1 MARTLK
7 YLLSGILGVL
17 LLAPIALLLLQWI
30 GDDGSL
36 SFLNGKTLSLI
47 GHSIAYSSIIALVAT
62 LIGAVCAFLLTQF
75 HIRFKSFYTFVLLL
89 PILISPYIFAVA
101 WKDIF
106 IAVGGE
112 KVMDKSI
119 LELIFIHSLLF
130 FPLAMVIIMS
140 ALSRISASLE
150 ESACMITSYPR
161 AVFKIILPLIQPSIG
176 LSFVLIL
183 IFSLSEFSVP
193 AYLGINTFTTEIFTQ
208 FSAFYNTKLALSQS
222 ILMLSFSLMLMLS
235 EVKILSDA
243 PFFTVDMK
251 GNRTR
256 IHTLDKGKK
265 WVYGFLNTF
274 VFLALFLPLSA
285 LVYQSVFA
293 QETFFI
299 RAFNLIAP
307 ALVNSVILAFFGAC
321 AIVLIGLWSAWLKER
336 GRYSLPNTILL
347 VMFIVPSIVFGIA
360 AIHFYNTPIGNFIYG
375 SMLILI
381 IGYVAHFGFIAS
393 RIIANGYKQLPPSL
407 EEAALLMG
415 ISPLKCFRK
424 VTFALLSP
432 SLFAAFVLSFVLCIG
447 ELGMTIMLYPAGMEL
462 AGVKIYTIA
471 ANAPQALT
479 DTMILINLGTVLF
492 FIGFFAFGGKILF
505 KRGAHE

>member
-7 YLLSGILGVL
+7 HLLSGILGVL

-30 GDDGSL
+30 SDGSL
-36 SFLNGKTLSLI
+36 SFLNGKILSLI
-47 GHSIAYSSIIALVAT
+47 GHSVLYSSIIALLST

-75 HIRFKSFYTFVLLL
+75 HIRFKAFYTFVLLL

-106 IAVGGE
+106 VAVLGD
-112 KVMDKSI
+112 KVMEGGKM
-119 LELIFIHSLLF
+119 ELILVHSLLF

-161 AVFKIILPLIQPSIG
+161 AVFRIILPLIRPAIG

-183 IFSLSEFSVP
+183 IFSLSDFSVP
-193 AYLGINTFTTEIFTQ
+193 AYLGVNTFTTEIFTQ
-208 FSAFYNTKLALSQS
+208 FSAFYNTELAISQS
-222 ILMLSFSLMLMLS
+222 ILLLFFSLILMQS
-235 EVKILSDA
+235 EAQILSDA
-243 PFFTVDMK
+243 PFFSVDVK

-256 IHTLDKGKK
+256 IHTLDKGEK
-265 WVYGFLNTF
+265 WVYGILNTL
-274 VFLALFLPLSA
+274 VFFAIPLPLLT
-285 LVYQSVFA
+285 LVYHSVFIH
-293 QETFFI
+293 ETFFI
-299 RAFNLIAP
+299 RAFDLIAP
-307 ALVNSVILAFFGAC
+307 ALVNSVVLAFFGAC

-336 GRYSLPNTILL
+336 GGYSLPNTILL

-360 AIHFYNTPIGNFIYG
+360 AIHFYNTPIGNFIY
-375 SMLILI
+375 SSVLILI
-381 IGYVAHFGFIAS
+381 IGYIARFGFIAS
-393 RIIANGYKQLPPSL
+393 RIIANGYKQLPSSL

-415 ISPLKCFRK
+415 ISPLKRFRK
-424 VTFALLSP
+424 IIFPLLAH
-432 SLFAAFVLSFVLCIG
+432 SLFGAFVLSFVLCIG
-447 ELGMTIMLYPAGMEL
+447 ELGVTIMLYPAGMEL

-492 FIGFFAFGGKILF
+492 FIGLFIFGGKILF
-505 KRGAHE
+505 KRDVHE